1 MSNRKNRRPGP
12 RRVIRP
18 DPKRAWAGP
27 RWPRRVLLGA
37 IASLAIVMVIVAVTY
52 RISILKAPAQPG
64 AKASRPQQPLPI
76 SFIGARA
83 CASCH
88 VREYQAWEGSH
99 HQLAM
104 QPANDSTVLGDFN
117 DARFTRASIT
127 SRFYRRDGKFVVST
141 DGPDGAIHDYR
152 IKFTFGVSPLQQ
164 YLIEFSGG
172 RLQALGIAWDSRPRD
187 HGGQRWFDLYPGQ
200 TISYRDPLH
209 WTAIQQNWNFMCAD
223 CHSTNLRKNY
233 DLGSR
238 TYATTYA
245 EINVACEACHGPGS
259 RHVAWARKA
268 QGWLHRR
275 DRNNGLLIALDE
287 PQKRGLDNRSRR
299 RQRAAQRCADV
310 RARNPDVC
318 AMPFTTCPDPRGLRP
333 RPASRR

>member
-37 IASLAIVMVIVAVTY
+37 IASLAIVMVFVAVTY

-233 DLGSR
+233 DPRLPDLRDHLRGNQRCLRGLPRSG
-238 TYATTYA
+238 
-245 EINVACEACHGPGS
+245 IP
-259 RHVAWARKA
+259 ARRVGA
-268 QGWLHRR
+268 QGTGLVASPRSQQRPADCPRR
-275 DRNNGLLIALDE
+275 